1 MGNGMN
7 KVLEGLYLGN
17 IKDSADLKQL
27 RDHNIT
33 HILSV
38 HDAAREALEEMTYLC
53 IQVSDT
59 PSQNL
64 TQHFKDCIQFI
75 HKCRMEKKGCLVHCL
90 AGVSRSVTMVV
101 AYIMTVTSLGW
112 EEAMV
117 AVKTAR
123 TCANPNLGFQQQ
135 LQMFQNEQ
143 LAETRRWLRA
153 EFGEPSP
160 DDELEA
166 RALLARHEQQQQEHR
181 DTRDGAHWPPRGQ
194 PYSLHLGSS
203 RPDRDSFH

>member
-1 MGNGMN
+1 
-7 KVLEGLYLGN
+7 
-17 IKDSADLKQL
+17 
-27 RDHNIT
+27 
-33 HILSV
+33 
-38 HDAAREALEEMTYLC
+38 
-53 IQVSDT
+53 
-59 PSQNL
+59 
-64 TQHFKDCIQFI
+64 
-75 HKCRMEKKGCLVHCL
+75 
-90 AGVSRSVTMVV
+90 MVV

-112 EEAMV
+112 EEALV

-143 LAETRRWLRA
+143 LTETRQWLRA

-166 RALLARHEQQQQEHR
+166 RALLARHEQQQEHR

-194 PYSLHLGSS
+194 PSYSLHHLGSS
-203 RPDRDSFH
+203 SQPDSDSFR